1 MFYRTKG
8 GLRGNRVS
16 GGRLVVVLSASGG
29 RSGDRDEL
37 VAIDFCSDADVAV
50 GIGFYAHDLAAAA
63 DVDFSALCDLLG
75 KSENEFDFGA
85 DFELGFGEEVESLI
99 ADVARLG
106 AEFAGARFAG
116 KHP

>member
-85 DFELGFGEEVESLI
+85 DFELGFGELQKI
-99 ADVARLG
+99 ARAML
-106 AEFAGARFAG
+106 EKLSAGARKSA
-116 KHP
+116 